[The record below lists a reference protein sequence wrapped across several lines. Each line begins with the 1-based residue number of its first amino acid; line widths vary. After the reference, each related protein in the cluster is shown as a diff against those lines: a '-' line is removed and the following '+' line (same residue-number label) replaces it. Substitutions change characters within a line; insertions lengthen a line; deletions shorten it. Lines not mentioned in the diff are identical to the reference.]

1 MSKLI
6 NTNSD
11 QISHLKTVRTI
22 QWYRVFSVFVLWF
35 TNGFKSAHHFCTTK
49 KRYARDA
56 TFACVSEQLTELSLA
71 QLGQSS
77 IITKV
82 YHLHLFLNLPNLN
95 FKVILNYSVLA
106 HSLRDGFLC
115 TQSHLKHVLD
125 ERGQLR
131 KKTSVLVYLIHTY
144 TLKMKAT

>member
-1 MSKLI
+1 VNIRSGQKSGTWYKIKNVIPLI
-6 NTNSD
+6 NSFVCT
-11 QISHLKTVRTI
+11 QAQEELHTV
-22 QWYRVFSVFVLWF
+22 S
-35 TNGFKSAHHFCTTK
+35 C
-49 KRYARDA
+49 
-56 TFACVSEQLTELSLA
+56 A
-71 QLGQSS
+71 QKGD
-77 IITKV
+77 
-82 YHLHLFLNLPNLN
+82 

-144 TLKMKAT
+144 ALKMKAT